1 MTRDV
6 GEIRIKGARQHN
18 LKNIDVIIPRGTLT
32 VITGVSG
39 SGKSSLA
46 FDTLYAEGQRRY
58 VESLSAYARQFL
70 GVMQKPDV
78 DMIEGLSPAISIEQK
93 TVSKNPRSTVATIT
107 EIYDYLR
114 LLFASIGVPYC
125 PNCHV
130 KIERQT
136 AESIVE
142 QILRYPEGTKLVIM
156 APVVQGKKGEH
167 KKIFEKLRKEGYVRV
182 RVDGEMT
189 TLAEI
194 PQLDKNKKHSI
205 EVVIDRISI
214 KDGMESRITDSV
226 ESALGIGEGTLIV
239 QDIKSGE
246 EVIYSEHLACIKCG
260 YSLGELLPRNF
271 SFNSPFGACPE
282 CDGLG
287 YKLQIDP
294 DLLIP
299 DKNLT
304 MREGAITGRPLE
316 EGSWR
321 YHYWSAVA
329 RHLGFDIDTPIKDL
343 TREQHEALLYGTG
356 ERIPIHVKGK
366 KSSAEWK
373 GHVTLEGLVN
383 IIKRRHRETK
393 SQGMRD
399 RYQSFMRELP
409 CESCKGQRLRREFL
423 SVLIKGKNIH
433 EITEMSIEEA
443 AQFFQNL
450 NETLSDKERQIAGLI
465 IKEIQ
470 QRLQFL
476 LSVGLNYLTLSR
488 RSGTLSGGEAQRIRL
503 ATQIGSAL
511 VGIMYILDEPSIG
524 LHPRDRNRLIQS
536 LIHLRDLGNTV
547 IVVEHDED
555 TIRAADWVVDLGPG
569 AGDHGGEVVY
579 MGPLDGLLKHQRS
592 LTGQYLSGCK
602 RIPVP
607 RKRRIPNGKS
617 LIIRGARAN
626 NLKNIDV
633 EFPLGLFIC
642 VTGVS
647 GSGKSTLITETLY
660 KALSRE
666 LYGSKDIPGEYDRI
680 EGIEYVDKVIA
691 IDQSPIGRTPRSNPA
706 TYTKVFDL
714 IRELFSQ
721 TPRAKM
727 RGYKPGRFSF
737 NVKGGR
743 CEVCEG
749 AGEIKIELHFLPD
762 VFVPCD
768 ACKGTRFN
776 RETLEV
782 TYKGKNIAEVLNM
795 TVDAAFEFFK
805 DIPKIRSKLALL
817 RETGLG
823 YLKLGQPSTTLSGGE
838 SQRIKITRELSKRS
852 TGRTV
857 YILDEPTT
865 GLSFHDIKQLIR
877 VLQRLTEGGNTV
889 IVIEHNLD
897 VVKCADWVIDLGPDG
912 GDKGGE
918 VVAVGPPEDIANNP
932 NSITGKYLES
942 ILERDKSAIKS
953 LS

>member
-1 MTRDV
+1 MARDV

-114 LLFASIGVPYC
+114 LLYASIGIPYC
-125 PNCHV
+125 PNCNV

-142 QILRYPEGTKLVIM
+142 QILKYPEGTKLVIM

-167 KKIFEKLRKEGYVRV
+167 KKLLEKLRKDGYVRV
-182 RVDGEMT
+182 RIDGEML
-189 TLAEI
+189 TLSDV

-205 EVVIDRISI
+205 EVVVDRINM
-214 KDGMESRITDSV
+214 KAGMESRITDSV
-226 ESALGIGEGTLIV
+226 EAALGLGEGTLIIQNV
-239 QDIKSGE
+239 KTGE
-246 EVIYSEHLACIKCG
+246 EVVYSEHLACTKCG
-260 YSLGELLPRNF
+260 YSIGELLPRNF

-282 CDGLG
+282 CDGIG
-287 YKLQIDP
+287 YKLRIDP

-316 EGSWR
+316 KGSWR
-321 YHYWSAVA
+321 YYYWKAVA
-329 RHLGFDIDTPIKDL
+329 EHLGFDIDTPIKNL
-343 TREQHEALLYGTG
+343 TPEQHEALLYGTG

-366 KSSAEWK
+366 NSSAEWK
-373 GHVTLEGLVN
+373 GHVTIEGLVN
-383 IIKRRHRETK
+383 IIKRRHRETR

-409 CESCKGQRLRREFL
+409 CELCKGQRLRREFL
-423 SVLIKGKNIH
+423 AVYVNGKNIH

-443 AQFFQNL
+443 ARFFEEL
-450 NETLSDKERQIAGLI
+450 NEKLTEKEQQIAGLV

-470 QRLQFL
+470 QRLNFL

-536 LIHLRDLGNTV
+536 LLHLRDIGNTV

-569 AGDHGGEVVY
+569 AGDNGGNVVY
-579 MGPLDGLLKHQRS
+579 MGPLEGLLNHEVS
-592 LTGQYLSGCK
+592 LTGQYLSGRK
-602 RIPVP
+602 KIPVP
-607 RKRRIPNGKS
+607 RKRRTPNGKS

-647 GSGKSTLITETLY
+647 GSGKSTLVTETLY

-666 LYGSKDIPGEYDRI
+666 LYASKDIPGEYDQI
-680 EGIEYVDKVIA
+680 EGLEYVDKVIA

-714 IRELFSQ
+714 IRELFSK
-721 TPRAKM
+721 TPRAKI

-743 CEVCEG
+743 CEICEG

-762 VFVPCD
+762 VYVPCD

-776 RETLEV
+776 RETLEI
-782 TYKGKNIAEVLNM
+782 TYKGKNIAEVLDM
-795 TVDAAFEFFK
+795 TVDAAHEFFK
-805 DIPKIRSKLALL
+805 DIPKIKAKLQLL

-838 SQRIKITRELSKRS
+838 SQRIKITRELSKRA

-865 GLSFHDIKQLIR
+865 GLSFHDINYLIK

-897 VVKCADWVIDLGPDG
+897 VIKCADWIIDLGPDG

-918 VVAVGPPEDIANNP
+918 IVAEGPPEDVVNNP
-932 NSITGKYLES
+932 RSITGKYLATV
-942 ILERDKSAIKS
+942 LERDKTSIKRIR
-953 LS
+953 

>member
-1 MTRDV
+1 MARDV

-18 LKNIDVIIPRGTLT
+18 LKNIDVVIPRGTLT

-114 LLFASIGVPYC
+114 LLFASIGIPHC
-125 PNCHV
+125 PNCNIR
-130 KIERQT
+130 IERQT

-142 QILRYPEGTKLVIM
+142 QVLKYPKGTKLLIL
-156 APVVQGKKGEH
+156 APVIKGKKGEH
-167 KKIFEKLRKEGYVRV
+167 KKLMEKLRKDGYVRV
-182 RVDGEMT
+182 IIDGEMM

-205 EVVIDRISI
+205 EVVIDRINM
-214 KDGMESRITDSV
+214 KEGMESRITDSV
-226 ESALGIGEGTLIV
+226 EAALGLGEGTIII
-239 QDIKSGE
+239 QDVKTKNQ
-246 EVIYSEHLACIKCG
+246 VVYSEHLACIKCG
-260 YSLGELLPRNF
+260 YSIGELLPRNF

-287 YKLQIDP
+287 YKLRIDP

-321 YHYWSAVA
+321 YYYWKTIAE
-329 RHLGFDIDTPIKDL
+329 HLGFTIDTPIRNL
-343 TREQHEALLYGTG
+343 TPEQYEALLYGTN

-366 KSSAEWK
+366 SSSSEWK
-373 GHVTLEGLVN
+373 GHITVEGLVN
-383 IIKRRHRETK
+383 IIKRRHRET
-393 SQGMRD
+393 SSEGMRD

-409 CESCKGQRLRREFL
+409 CNECQGQRLRKEFL
-423 SVLIKGKNIH
+423 SVYVQGKNIH
-433 EITEMSIEEA
+433 DITEMSIEQA
-443 AQFFQNL
+443 SRFFAEL
-450 NETLSDKERQIAGLI
+450 NDKLTEKERQIAGLV

-470 QRLQFL
+470 QRLKFL

-536 LIHLRDLGNTV
+536 LLHLRDIGNTV

-555 TIRAADWVVDLGPG
+555 TIRAADWVIDLGPG
-569 AGDHGGEVVY
+569 AGDHGGSVVY
-579 MGPLDGLLKHQRS
+579 MGPLEGLLNHDIS
-592 LTGQYLSGCK
+592 PTGQHLSGRK
-602 RIPVP
+602 RIPIP
-607 RKRRIPNGKS
+607 RKRRTPNGNA

-633 EFPLGLFIC
+633 KFPLGLFIC

-647 GSGKSTLITETLY
+647 GSGKSTLVTETLY
-660 KALSRE
+660 KALNRH
-666 LYGSKDIPGEYDRI
+666 LHGSKDIPGEHDRI
-680 EGIEYVDKVIA
+680 DGLKHVDKVIA

-714 IRELFSQ
+714 IRELFSKTQ
-721 TPRAKM
+721 RARV

-762 VFVPCD
+762 VHVPCD

-776 RETLEV
+776 RETLEI
-782 TYKGKNIAEVLNM
+782 TYKGKNIAEVLDM
-795 TVDAAFEFFK
+795 TVDTAYEFFN
-805 DIPKIRSKLALL
+805 DIPKIKSKLQLL
-817 RETGLG
+817 RDTGLG

-865 GLSFHDIKQLIR
+865 GLSFHDINHLIK
-877 VLQRLTEGGNTV
+877 VLQRLTDGGNTV

-912 GDKGGE
+912 GDNGGQI
-918 VVAVGPPEDIANNP
+918 VAEGPPEMIAKDP
-932 NSITGKYLES
+932 RSITGKYLS
-942 ILERDKSAIKS
+942 TILERDKSSIKR
-953 LS
+953 L